1 MGDRVR
7 KVTKKTKKTLPL
19 TSLKFRKSNL
29 VDLTYSLLKKQSQ
42 EKQQKKLKLCLHIM
56 RWLSRNSILK
66 RLYNVK
72 TA

>member
-42 EKQQKKLKLCLHIM
+42 EKQQKLKLCLHIM